1 MKPVLLA
8 ATVTPMLEG
17 GQAIDEDAIQPLVEY
32 VEDGGCDGLFVAG
45 TAGEGLLLGH
55 DERKRVAEL
64 FCAASN
70 GRRLVQ
76 VGSQTTAATVDLANH
91 AAEIGADG
99 IAVVPPPYYPL
110 PAEALIAHMVTV
122 AKACAPTPFYIYAFA
137 SRSGY
142 PLTREVVEAVGEQ
155 ADNLK
160 GMKVSEPN
168 LERCSRFLDLG
179 LEILIGSDP
188 VVPEA
193 LKAGAAGA
201 ASALAGVAPRE
212 IRAIID
218 DPGPDASE
226 ELIALRSELFGPG
239 DMIAGLK
246 TALGRRGLPV
256 RGDVRMPLQAL

>member
-1 MKPVLLA
+1 
-8 ATVTPMLEG
+8 
-17 GQAIDEDAIQPLVEY
+17 
-32 VEDGGCDGLFVAG
+32 
-45 TAGEGLLLGH
+45 
-55 DERKRVAEL
+55 
-64 FCAASN
+64 
-70 GRRLVQ
+70 
-76 VGSQTTAATVDLANH
+76 
-91 AAEIGADG
+91 
-99 IAVVPPPYYPL
+99 L

-239 DMIAGLK
+239 AQDRSRSARPAGPRRR
-246 TALGRRGLPV
+246 THASPGSLGRDGQPEIGLP
-256 RGDVRMPLQAL
+256 RLGLRFSRLGIST